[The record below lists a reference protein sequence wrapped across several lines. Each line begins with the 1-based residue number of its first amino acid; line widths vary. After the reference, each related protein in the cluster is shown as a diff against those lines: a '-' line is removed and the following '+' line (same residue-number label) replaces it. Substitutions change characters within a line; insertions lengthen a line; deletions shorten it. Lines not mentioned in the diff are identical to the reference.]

1 MLQQP
6 KKPSV
11 PPFNLEKVTASVN
24 EDEQSDLVQQ
34 YLQETD
40 KGNSMDCFLTIY
52 LHCITSVFY
61 TYIAN

>member
-6 KKPSV
+6 KKPPV
-11 PPFNLEKVTASVN
+11 PLFNLEKVTAPVN

-34 YLQETD
+34 YLQEMD
-40 KGNSMDCFLTIY
+40 NGNIMDCFLTIY
-52 LHCITSVFY
+52 LHCIASIFY